1 MPFLSTPAALLASAV
16 VVLCAIVPVVAPLLG
31 ESFYVIVFAR
41 IMIWAIAAT
50 SLNLIMGY
58 GGLVSFG
65 HAVYLGIGGYTIGI
79 LAEHDIGSGWIQWP
93 IAIGLSALVALVFGV
108 ISLRTRGVYFIMIT
122 LALAQMVYFLSVS
135 AERYG
140 SDDGLNIYARSD
152 FGIDFF
158 SLENNLTMYYTI
170 FAVLLASTFVV
181 WRLVNSRF
189 GLVIRATKSNEIRLE
204 AVGISAFRHRLV
216 AFVIAGVMCGVAG
229 LLQANFERFVSPDMM
244 NWPRSGELI
253 FMVVLGGMHFLFGPV
268 IGAFVFLILS
278 EILATITI
286 HWHII
291 FGPFLVLVVLFA
303 RGGIAGFLDRRGA
316 GD

>member
-1 MPFLSTPAALLASAV
+1 
-16 VVLCAIVPVVAPLLG
+16 
-31 ESFYVIVFAR
+31 
-41 IMIWAIAAT
+41 
-50 SLNLIMGY
+50 
-58 GGLVSFG
+58 
-65 HAVYLGIGGYTIGI
+65 
-79 LAEHDIGSGWIQWP
+79 
-93 IAIGLSALVALVFGV
+93 
-108 ISLRTRGVYFIMIT
+108 MIT

-181 WRLVNSRF
+181 WRLANSRF

-268 IGAFVFLILS
+268 IGAFVFLISQRSLRRS
-278 EILATITI
+278 PFTGTSFSDRSSFSLCSLRAAASPASLTDEAPVTDQLPDPCLEVRGLRKSLA
-286 HWHII
+286 
-291 FGPFLVLVVLFA
+291 V
-303 RGGIAGFLDRRGA
+303 
-316 GD
+316 